1 MAEEQYETRASGM
14 ASTSSSIGPLGVAA
28 RILVGLLFV
37 GLELFW
43 RDPKWWDPIAA
54 LGIAALITAF
64 TTTRAARGQS
74 PLAATGPIAHALT
87 VLVAIPLLFLSATSG
102 GALLF
107 YGGSM
112 LIAAAHRNGG
122 CEVTAFSNAVLGRD
136 DQVGCALFGSVDL
149 AERAWADPS
158 SGRPSATE

>member
-1 MAEEQYETRASGM
+1 MYEERYETPANGVV
-14 ASTSSSIGPLGVAA
+14 STPSSIGPLGVGA
-28 RILVGLLFV
+28 RILIGLLLV

-43 RDPKWWDPIAA
+43 RDPKWWDPIVA
-54 LGIAALITAF
+54 LGTAALIAAF
-64 TTTRAARGQS
+64 MATRAARRQS
-74 PLAATGPIAHALT
+74 PLAATGPIAHALN

-112 LIAAAHRNGG
+112 LLAAAHRNAG

-149 AERAWADPS
+149 AERAWTSPS
-158 SGRPSATE
+158 SGTPSATE

>member
-1 MAEEQYETRASGM
+1 MVEEQYDFRSNGM
-14 ASTSSSIGPLGVAA
+14 LSTASSIGPLGVGA
-28 RILVGLLFV
+28 RILIGVLLV

-43 RDPKWWDPIAA
+43 RDPKWWDPIVA
-54 LGIAALITAF
+54 LGIVALISAF
-64 TTTRAARGQS
+64 MATRAARGQS
-74 PLAATGPIAHALT
+74 PLAATGPIAHALN

-112 LIAAAHRNGG
+112 LLAAANRNAG

-149 AERAWADPS
+149 AERAWAEPS
-158 SGRPSATE
+158 SGRPSASE